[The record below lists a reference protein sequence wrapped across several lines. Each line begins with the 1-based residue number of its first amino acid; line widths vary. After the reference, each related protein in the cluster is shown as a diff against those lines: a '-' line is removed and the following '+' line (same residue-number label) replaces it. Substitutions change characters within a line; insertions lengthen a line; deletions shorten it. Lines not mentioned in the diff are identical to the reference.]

1 MVSTAGADAD
11 GGARLLEIYD
21 ETARAVYRYLFRLCG
36 GEAALAEDLTQE
48 TFLTAVGRL
57 KDGRGDEVS
66 PQWLMGVARHKLLE
80 HHRRA
85 GREERRL
92 RLVVTPAR
100 GEATGAE
107 GRGTSHEE
115 AVAMLKGLPGD
126 QRTALAL
133 RYVEDLTVGEVAF
146 AMGRSVR
153 AVESLLARAR
163 RSLRVERTAHDG

>member
-48 TFLTAVGRL
+48 TFLTAVGRF

-66 PQWLMGVARHKLLE
+66 AQWLMGVARHKLLE

-100 GEATGAE
+100 DEAAGTQMAE
-107 GRGTSHEE
+107 VRPTRRPSHC
-115 AVAMLKGLPGD
+115 
-126 QRTALAL
+126 
-133 RYVEDLTVGEVAF
+133 
-146 AMGRSVR
+146 
-153 AVESLLARAR
+153 
-163 RSLRVERTAHDG
+163 